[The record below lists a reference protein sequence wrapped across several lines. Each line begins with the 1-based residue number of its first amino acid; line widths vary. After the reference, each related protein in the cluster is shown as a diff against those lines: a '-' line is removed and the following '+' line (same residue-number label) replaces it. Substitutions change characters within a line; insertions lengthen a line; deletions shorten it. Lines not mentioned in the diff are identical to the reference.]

1 MRTQA
6 TVLLTFTYLTVVS
19 TAHPS
24 PPVPCPEI
32 PNAECGIL
40 QVAED
45 RSAVGG
51 RVLDLDYVV
60 IPAQRE
66 ETSPPIFFLLG
77 GPGEAATSVAPFV
90 LSSPLA
96 DLLDRRA
103 LVLLDQR
110 GTGGSHRLQCPP
122 PDDPARHFGRLFD
135 PADVNACREALV
147 ENADLRFYT
156 TSIAV
161 QDLDELRRRLG
172 YDKIALWGGSYGTR
186 VAMEYLRRHGDLVER
201 AVLDGVSG
209 LDGTMPLYFAHDA
222 QAAFDRV
229 VDDCELESAC
239 STAFPDLHADLAAA
253 LDRLRDGP
261 VVVEIAVGDG
271 TSTATVPFSL
281 GDFGYAIRGMLYSS
295 RETAFLPAYLH
306 AAATTG
312 NFRAFAQ
319 IYYRRSASLGGEL
332 ANGMYLSVICAEDV
346 PFITDELARRWSAG
360 TFLGE
365 YLIHDYRE
373 ACGLW
378 DRGEIPEDYRDG
390 VRADAPVL
398 VLSGGRD
405 PSTPPRWGER
415 AVEGLSNGRHIVF
428 PYGGHGVADTPCG
441 AAIVREFFAGAAPA
455 ELDASCVDDEGHRPA
470 FKIPS

>member
-1 MRTQA
+1 MRKQA
-6 TVLLTFTYLTVVS
+6 IALVTVTILEVVS
-19 TAHPS
+19 TADAS
-24 PPVPCPEI
+24 PPAPCAEI

-40 QVAED
+40 RVAED

-66 ETSPPIFFLLG
+66 EISPPIFFLLG

-96 DLLDRRA
+96 DILDRRA

-122 PDDPARHFGRLFD
+122 PDEPARHFGGLFD
-135 PADVNACREALV
+135 PVDVKTCRDVLV
-147 ENADLRFYT
+147 EKADLRLYT

-161 QDLDELRRRLG
+161 EDLDELRRHLG
-172 YDKIALWGGSYGTR
+172 YDRIALWGGSYGTR
-186 VAMEYLRRHGDLVER
+186 VAMEYLRRHGSRVER
-201 AVLDGVSG
+201 ALLDAVSG

-229 VDDCELESAC
+229 VDDCERESAC
-239 STAFPDLHADLAAA
+239 SAAFPDLHADLAAA

-261 VVVEIAVGDG
+261 VDVEIAVGNG
-271 TSTATVPFSL
+271 RPAVTIPFSL
-281 GDFGYAIRGMLYSS
+281 GDLGYAIRGMLYSS
-295 RETAFLPAYLH
+295 RETAFLPADLH

-312 NFRAFAQ
+312 DFRALAQ
-319 IYYRRSASLGGEL
+319 IYYRRSASLGGAL

-346 PFITDELARRWSAG
+346 PFVTDELARRWSAG

-365 YLIHDYRE
+365 YLIHDYRG
-373 ACGLW
+373 ACDLW
-378 DRGEIPEDYRDG
+378 DRGEIPKDYRDG
-390 VRADAPVL
+390 VRADTPVL
-398 VLSGGRD
+398 IFSGGRD

-415 AVEGLSNGRHIVF
+415 AVEGLFNGRHIVF
-428 PYGGHGVADTPCG
+428 PYGGHGVGDTPCG
-441 AAIVREFFAGAAPA
+441 AAIAREFFAGVPPA
-455 ELDASCVDDEGHRPA
+455 ELDASCVNDEGQRPE
-470 FKIPS
+470 FKTPS